1 MYEEKKVYT
10 LSGGEQQRIA
20 LARAIIKKGNIILAD
35 EPTGN
40 LDEENRNIVLDNL
53 IELNKQGKT
62 VIIVTH
68 DPYVAEKCN
77 KIISL

>member
-1 MYEEKKVYT
+1 M
-10 LSGGEQQRIA
+10 
-20 LARAIIKKGNIILAD
+20 AD

-68 DPYVAEKCN
+68 DPYVAEKCS
-77 KIISL
+77 KIISLWFRYSKNNIRIKHIKIQHIVSNIQFILF